1 MYFERGVQQGLLAW
15 HCIDSSWWCEHPDYK
30 KKVCHAYQAR
40 RCKYGSACFFAHC
53 HPMHPD
59 ILTGVGVYGDPDE
72 QAEQAAE
79 RKQRIPKAQQRELRR
94 RTLHVHRILQSM
106 HDAEREEEQRL
117 LHMQK
122 DMQRLALKYSD

>member
-1 MYFERGVQQGLLAW
+1 
-15 HCIDSSWWCEHPDYK
+15 
-30 KKVCHAYQAR
+30 
-40 RCKYGSACFFAHC
+40 
-53 HPMHPD
+53 MHPD

-94 RTLHVHRILQSM
+94 RTLHVQRIRQSM